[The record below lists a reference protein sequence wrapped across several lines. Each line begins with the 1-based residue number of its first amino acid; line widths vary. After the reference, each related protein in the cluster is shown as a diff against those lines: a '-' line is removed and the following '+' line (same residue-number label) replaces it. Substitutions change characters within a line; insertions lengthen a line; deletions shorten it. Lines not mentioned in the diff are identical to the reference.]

1 MSLNRLRWLRLFLVG
16 AYRFVLVRF
25 WGLDLHPTC
34 TFSLST
40 HFDLTHPKG
49 VHVGAYS
56 YIAFDAAILAHD
68 MTRALQLDTHIGT
81 NCFIG
86 SRSVILPGV
95 RVGDGSIVGS
105 GAVVTKDVPPGT
117 IVAGNPAVP
126 IKKNIE
132 VTRFGVLVDAGES
145 V

>member
-1 MSLNRLRWLRLFLVG
+1 MSLNRFRWLRLFLVG
-16 AYRFVLVRF
+16 TYRFVLTRF

-49 VHVGAYS
+49 VHVGPYA

-68 MTRALQLDTHIGT
+68 MTRALRLDTYIGE

-105 GAVVTKDVPPGT
+105 GAVVTKDVPPAT
-117 IVAGNPAVP
+117 IVAGNPAAI
-126 IKKNIE
+126 IKKNIT
-132 VTRFGVLVDAGES
+132 VARFGVLLDAGEPA
-145 V
+145 